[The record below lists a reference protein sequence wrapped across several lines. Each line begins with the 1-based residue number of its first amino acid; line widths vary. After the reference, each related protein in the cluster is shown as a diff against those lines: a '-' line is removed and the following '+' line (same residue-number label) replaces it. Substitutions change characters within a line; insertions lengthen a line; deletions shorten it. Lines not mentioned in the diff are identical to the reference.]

1 MGRAAVLVI
10 EDEPRLRF
18 IVERQLKEA
27 GFDVVAEESGEA
39 AMKTLETLTP
49 DLVLVNILLTG
60 IGGIE
65 VCERIRA
72 NRKLANV
79 PVIFFT
85 AKTDDESRA
94 RCMAAG
100 ANDYITKPW
109 NRDDLLL
116 RVRNAIAAN
125 GSGNGSRP

>member
-49 DLVLVNILLTG
+49 DLVLVNILLSG

-125 GSGNGSRP
+125 ESGNDSRP